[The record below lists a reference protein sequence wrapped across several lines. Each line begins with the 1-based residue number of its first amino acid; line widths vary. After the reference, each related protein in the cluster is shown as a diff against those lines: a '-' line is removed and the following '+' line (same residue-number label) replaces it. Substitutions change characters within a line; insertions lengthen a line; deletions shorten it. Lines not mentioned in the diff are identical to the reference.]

1 MSGQRLGGGSAATRS
16 AMAGTTV
23 ETSAETTT
31 GKATTDETTT
41 DETTTDETTT
51 DGTAAGDGVRRGQT
65 NGQVNGHPVAGAA
78 RPPHRRDI
86 PKKTSWVLPGAPAAV
101 SRARLVTRETMLAW
115 EAGDDTDVEDVVLI
129 VDELV
134 TNAVVHGCGP
144 VTLVLR
150 VEAGT
155 LVGEVGDHAGA
166 LPDFTGHAGEGEWG
180 RESGRGLWLVSML
193 AADHG
198 VRRETAGKTLWFTRV
213 LTP

>member
-1 MSGQRLGGGSAATRS
+1 VHGGQA
-16 AMAGTTV
+16 
-23 ETSAETTT
+23 
-31 GKATTDETTT
+31 
-41 DETTTDETTT
+41 
-51 DGTAAGDGVRRGQT
+51 
-65 NGQVNGHPVAGAA
+65 NGQVNGHTLRGAA
-78 RPPHRRDI
+78 RPLSRSEI
-86 PKKTSWVLPGAPAAV
+86 PKKNSWVLPGAPAAV
-101 SRARLVTRETMLAW
+101 ARARLVTRETMVAW
-115 EAGDDTDVEDVVLI
+115 GAGDDTDVEDVVLM

-166 LPDFTGHAGEGEWG
+166 LPDFAGCAGEGEWG
-180 RESGRGLWLVSML
+180 RESGRGLWLVAML

-198 VRRETAGKTLWFTRV
+198 VRRETAGKTLWFTRA